1 MRRSPTSLGTRGGR
15 LVVLFAAIVVV
26 GGGALLLP
34 WWVRPSG
41 PLAVEVVQDGLEHPW
56 DLAFSD
62 DGRMVVTE
70 RIGRVRVFA
79 SADPGAQ
86 LLHTAT
92 IPDVRAELESGLM
105 GIAIQGDAVF
115 VCATRGPDPDDHAS
129 WRVDLLRSTLAAD
142 GSLAPFEPLPI
153 GPAQG
158 APRHQGCAVE
168 IGPDERLWLT
178 IGDANLPAGENRAQ
192 DPASLNGKVVRRE
205 LDGSVPADAAFPSG
219 AVSIGHRNPQGLAFR
234 ADGLILEVEHGTD
247 VNDEVNVIRPGG
259 NYGYPCLTGA
269 SEAGP
274 IPDACEPG
282 AELTAPAWASGS
294 PTLATSGATF
304 LEGGAWGPWA
314 GDLVVTTLKEEDLRR
329 FTVTA
334 DGQVAAAETLLDRG
348 FGRLR
353 AAVIGPDGA
362 LYLSTSNGGGDR
374 VLRFILGDAAD
385 G

>member
-1 MRRSPTSLGTRGGR
+1 VRRSPGSFGTPGGR
-15 LVVLFAAIVVV
+15 LVLFLAATVILGGVLFAA
-26 GGGALLLP
+26 
-34 WWVRPSG
+34 WWLRPSG
-41 PLAVEVVQDGLEHPW
+41 PLAVDVVQDGLEHPW
-56 DLAFSD
+56 DLAFAD

-79 SADPGAQ
+79 GAEAGAE

-92 IPDVRAELESGLM
+92 VPDVRAELESGLM
-105 GIAIQGDAVF
+105 GIAIHGDAVF
-115 VCATRGPDPDDHAS
+115 LCATRGPDPEDHAT
-129 WRVDLLRSTLAAD
+129 WRVDLLRSRLAAD
-142 GSLAPFEPLPI
+142 GSLAPFEALPI

-158 APRHQGCAVE
+158 APRHQGCALE

-192 DPASLNGKVVRRE
+192 DPAILNGKVLRLE
-205 LDGSVPADAAFPSG
+205 LDGTVPADAAFPSG

-234 ADGLILEVEHGTD
+234 GDGLILEVEHGTD
-247 VNDEVNVIRPGG
+247 VNDEVNVIRAGA
-259 NYGYPCLTGA
+259 NYGYPCVTGA
-269 SEAGP
+269 SEPGP
-274 IPDACEPG
+274 IPDACVPD

-304 LEGGAWGPWA
+304 LAGPAWGAWA

-329 FTVTA
+329 FSVSPDGRVTA
-334 DGQVAAAETLLDRG
+334 EETLLDAE

-362 LYLSTSNGGGDR
+362 LYLSTANGDGDR
-374 VLRFILGDAAD
+374 ILRVELSESPPSE
-385 G
+385 